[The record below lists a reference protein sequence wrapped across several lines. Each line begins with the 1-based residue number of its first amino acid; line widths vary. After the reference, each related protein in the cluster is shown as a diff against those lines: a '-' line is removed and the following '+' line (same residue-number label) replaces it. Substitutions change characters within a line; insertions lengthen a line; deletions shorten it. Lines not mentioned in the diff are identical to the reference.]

1 MDVPLVLAL
10 WAQAAR
16 RRAGMAQPPVHV
28 RLLLFIMH
36 LAIAFP
42 SLSFVN
48 DQQIARWLNVQRQAG
63 GRAANLIVC
72 GRLQCLGQMDV
83 PLVDALLMQAARRRA
98 SMAPRPVD
106 VRLAAPFMQF
116 SSA

>member
-1 MDVPLVLAL
+1 MDVPVVLAL

-48 DQQIARWLNVQRQAG
+48 DQQITRWLNVQRHEG

-83 PLVDALLMQAARRRA
+83 P
-98 SMAPRPVD
+98 
-106 VRLAAPFMQF
+106 
-116 SSA
+116 